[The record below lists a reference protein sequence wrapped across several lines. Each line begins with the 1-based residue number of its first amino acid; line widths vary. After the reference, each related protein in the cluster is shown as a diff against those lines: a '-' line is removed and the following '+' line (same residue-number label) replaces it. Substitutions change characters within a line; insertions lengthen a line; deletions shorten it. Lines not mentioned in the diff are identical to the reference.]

1 MFIKKQQQSATK
13 QKIIDEF
20 AQHVSSGK
28 AAFFE
33 KYNMQFI
40 TGERNNC
47 WLEDIDGSQK
57 LFNLHCNGGVFNLGH
72 KNPEITDVLK
82 DAINHCD
89 IGNHHLLSQYR
100 ANLAKQIA
108 STMPDKLNSVIFGV
122 SGGEAV
128 DLAIKL
134 ARGHTNRQKI
144 VSVFGGYHGHTGLSV
159 QAGDE
164 KYRQPFNIQADGF
177 QQVIFNDFDAMDK
190 ALDEHAAAVI
200 LETIP
205 ATLGM
210 LMPAENYLQTVRNWC
225 DQRGILLI
233 LDEVQTGWGRTGK
246 LWAFEHYDIE
256 PDMVVLGKGM
266 SGGLYPIS
274 ATVISEE
281 LKSIFEQEPFVH
293 VSTFGGS
300 ELGCIVASKV
310 LEMSSSKAFLS
321 HVNELAEAFSNQLLQ
336 LNQPPL
342 KSFQQKGLMMA
353 LELESD
359 IAGPILTKTAYDQGL
374 LMIYANNRPSAVQF
388 LPPLIMDIEDIPD
401 IIERL
406 IKALKQAR
414 LLIPLVTVKE
424 KLGF

>member
-1 MFIKKQQQSATK
+1 MFTKKEQISQAKQQV
-13 QKIIDEF
+13 IDDF
-20 AQHVSSGK
+20 GQHVSSGK

-33 KYNMQFI
+33 KYKMQFV
-40 TGERNNC
+40 TGMRSDC
-47 WLEDIDGSQK
+47 YLQDMDGKQK

-72 KNPEITDVLK
+72 RNPEISAVLK
-82 DAINHCD
+82 SAIDTCD

-100 ANLAKQIA
+100 AKLSSQIVE
-108 STMPDKLNSVIFGV
+108 TMPKNLNSVVFGV

-134 ARGHTNRQKI
+134 ARGHTKRQKI

-164 KYRQPFNIQADGF
+164 KYRQPFNLHAEGF
-177 QQVIFNDFDAMDK
+177 VQVPFNDFDAMEIE
-190 ALDEHAAAVI
+190 LDENTAALI
-200 LETIP
+200 IETIP

-210 LMPAENYLQTVRNWC
+210 LMPESNYLESIRKWC
-225 DQRGILLI
+225 DKRGILMI

-246 LWAFEHYDIE
+246 LWGFEHYNIE

-266 SGGLYPIS
+266 SGGFYPIS
-274 ATVISEE
+274 ATVISEP
-281 LKSIFEQEPFVH
+281 LKSIFEQEPFSH

-310 LEMSSSKAFLS
+310 LQLSSSKAFLS
-321 HVNELAEAFSNQLLQ
+321 HVNALADEFSNQLL
-336 LNQPPL
+336 LLKQPPMIG
-342 KSFQQKGLMMA
+342 FRQKGLMMA
-353 LELESD
+353 LEMESEM
-359 IAGPILTKTAYDQGL
+359 AGPALTKTAYDQGL
-374 LMIYANNRPSAVQF
+374 LMIYANNRPSSVQF
-388 LPPLIMDIEDIPD
+388 LPPLIMRLDEIPG
-401 IIERL
+401 IINRL

-414 LLIPLVTVKE
+414 LLVPLLTAKD